1 MTNQNRED
9 HREPLNTPENNAIFD
24 SVSRRGFVKK
34 SAIVGAGLTSFFT
47 SLATKASRTF
57 AQIGAPISL
66 PPDAPVEY
74 IIVGSG
80 AGGGPL
86 ACNLAKAGH
95 KVVLIEAGGD
105 YVETATPE
113 NPSPVP
119 VPFYSS
125 FASEDDRISWDYYVR
140 HYTDQARQT
149 QDKKYIPERDAV
161 WYPRVGSLGGCTIHS
176 FLVEIYP
183 NNSDWDYIAKLTGD
197 YSWNARNMRKYYE
210 RFERCRHV
218 ARPRGGDPSRHG
230 FNGWQTTEI
239 PDPSVFAQDAL
250 IRRILQAAANLVGP
264 RGVLAKLFQRKL
276 DPNDWRVLERREG
289 MYNIPQFM
297 DKGQRR
303 GPRELIRETVAAL
316 PNNLIVMTH
325 TLATRVVFE
334 GTTAVGIE
342 YVQGAKLY
350 RADPNP
356 SQAPLPPRQELRA
369 TREVILSG
377 GAFNSPQLLKLSGI
391 GPAEELQKFGIT
403 PIVNLPGV
411 GKNLQDRYEVGIIS
425 EATSDFTFANACRP
439 GQADDPCFAQW
450 FQGQGLYTSI
460 GALNAIIHKSKTAK
474 RSKAPDPDLFIFSA
488 PIPFRGYYH
497 GYSIPVAT
505 TRNQFT
511 WAALKGNTLNRG
523 GTVELKSA
531 DPRDTPFINFHY
543 FYEGTDKAGN
553 DLNSVIDG
561 IEFIRQ
567 INAQLS
573 DVATEVWPGPQVKTR
588 EQLAE
593 FVMNDAWGHHASCS
607 NKMGPRTDPMAV
619 VDSKFR
625 VHGTRNL
632 RVVDASVFPR
642 IPGYF
647 ILVPIYMISEKASDL
662 ILATARS

>member
-1 MTNQNRED
+1 
-9 HREPLNTPENNAIFD
+9 
-24 SVSRRGFVKK
+24 
-34 SAIVGAGLTSFFT
+34 
-47 SLATKASRTF
+47 
-57 AQIGAPISL
+57 
-66 PPDAPVEY
+66 
-74 IIVGSG
+74 
-80 AGGGPL
+80 
-86 ACNLAKAGH
+86 
-95 KVVLIEAGGD
+95 
-105 YVETATPE
+105 
-113 NPSPVP
+113 
-119 VPFYSS
+119 
-125 FASEDDRISWDYYVR
+125 
-140 HYTDQARQT
+140 
-149 QDKKYIPERDAV
+149 
-161 WYPRVGSLGGCTIHS
+161 
-176 FLVEIYP
+176 
-183 NNSDWDYIAKLTGD
+183 
-197 YSWNARNMRKYYE
+197 
-210 RFERCRHV
+210 
-218 ARPRGGDPSRHG
+218 
-230 FNGWQTTEI
+230 
-239 PDPSVFAQDAL
+239 
-250 IRRILQAAANLVGP
+250 
-264 RGVLAKLFQRKL
+264 
-276 DPNDWRVLERREG
+276 
-289 MYNIPQFM
+289 
-297 DKGQRR
+297 
-303 GPRELIRETVAAL
+303 
-316 PNNLIVMTH
+316 
-325 TLATRVVFE
+325 
-334 GTTAVGIE
+334 
-342 YVQGAKLY
+342 
-350 RADPNP
+350 
-356 SQAPLPPRQELRA
+356 
-369 TREVILSG
+369 VILSG